1 MSDFKTR
8 LLEEKEQ
15 LDDKIS
21 KLSPFINSDKL
32 SGIDKIQQDLLKLQL
47 PTMQIYSEILQQR
60 INNLN

>member
-21 KLSPFINSDKL
+21 KLFPFINSDKFT
-32 SGIDKIQQDLLKLQL
+32 GIDKVQQDLLKLQL
-47 PTMQIYSEILQQR
+47 PTMRIYSEILQQR